1 MTGFHHNAL
10 EGKPHFKGV
19 WVFLEGRKGTLRDVS
34 IQLIGE
40 GRRLADRRG
49 VPLTGILPGH
59 DVEELAR
66 HAIGYG
72 LDRVIVVDHPLL
84 EIYRSRPFTK
94 VMATLIARHKPEIV
108 LYGAS
113 KNGRDLGG
121 RLHAVLETGLAADC
135 VKFDLDD
142 EGNLD
147 MIRPSFGGKSLA
159 HILCKQHRPH
169 MASARRNVFLA
180 PPHDPTR
187 HGEIVHEAVEIS
199 DADLDAKLLEFTEF
213 VREGGARPDEAGIVV
228 SGGGRPRR
236 PRDICMLPEP
246 AALPCAG
253 GAAL

>member
-1 MTGFHHNAL
+1 MMTIHHDAR
-10 EGKPHFKGV
+10 EGKSHFQGV
-19 WVFLEGRKGTLRDVS
+19 WVFLEGRKGALRDVS

-108 LYGAS
+108 LYGAT

-121 RLHAVLETGLAADC
+121 RPPAVPETARAAD
-135 VKFDLDD
+135 
-142 EGNLD
+142 
-147 MIRPSFGGKSLA
+147 S
-159 HILCKQHRPH
+159 
-169 MASARRNVFLA
+169 
-180 PPHDPTR
+180 
-187 HGEIVHEAVEIS
+187 
-199 DADLDAKLLEFTEF
+199 
-213 VREGGARPDEAGIVV
+213 RE
-228 SGGGRPRR
+228 
-236 PRDICMLPEP
+236 
-246 AALPCAG
+246 
-253 GAAL
+253 